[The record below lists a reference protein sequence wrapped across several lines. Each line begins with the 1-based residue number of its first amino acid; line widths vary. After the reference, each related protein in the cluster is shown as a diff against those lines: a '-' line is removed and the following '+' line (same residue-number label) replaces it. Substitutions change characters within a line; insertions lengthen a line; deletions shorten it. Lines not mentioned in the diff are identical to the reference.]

1 MIIILQIFYS
11 LYACG
16 QGALKQ
22 GKKDEHSKLNDRIF
36 FFKSKNGMDLDES
49 EKINS

>member
-1 MIIILQIFYS
+1 MIIILQIAYS

-16 QGALKQ
+16 QGALKK

-36 FFKSKNGMDLDES
+36 LQKQKWNGQGL
-49 EKINS
+49 K